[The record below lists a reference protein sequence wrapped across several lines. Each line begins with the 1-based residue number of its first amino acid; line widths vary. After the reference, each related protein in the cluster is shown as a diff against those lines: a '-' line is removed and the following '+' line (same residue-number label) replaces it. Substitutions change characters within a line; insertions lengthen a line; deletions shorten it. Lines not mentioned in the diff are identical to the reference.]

1 MQVMMKPITLA
12 PEFIAEVKKEIKP
25 HWGEL
30 GWVTYKRTYARWLPN
45 EERTENWDETVKR
58 VVEGNIN
65 LDPRLHTA
73 DPDPK
78 VVTALQKEAR
88 NLFKLIYGLAGT
100 PSGRNLWISGTDY
113 QKRNGDALNNC
124 WFIAI
129 RPQPYGD
136 SHIVP
141 TDFSADQ
148 PAVSM
153 PYSFMFDELMKGG
166 GVGFSVTKD
175 NIAKLPPVAS
185 AVDLTIVI
193 DRRSA
198 SYEASLKMGAVDR
211 QAWEQAHA
219 TERNDRYVLPDTR
232 EGWVLANAKVIDHHF
247 AATNPSGQTKLVLDI
262 TNIRP
267 KGARIHGFG
276 GTASGPMPLVEM
288 LQDINNVLN
297 ARVGKHLTA
306 VDATDI
312 GNLIGKTVVAGNV
325 RRSAE
330 MSLGSA
336 DDDAFI
342 TMKQDQK
349 QLYHH
354 RWASNNSVAID
365 TQFEAYAPIATA
377 IAKNGE
383 PGIVN
388 LDLSRHYGRIVDGE
402 NAANDPDVEGT
413 NPCGEISLAN
423 GEPCNLF
430 EVFPVV
436 AVQQGWKLKQAFTL
450 AARYAKRVT
459 FSNYD
464 WQVSRDIIKKNRRI
478 GISMSG
484 IQDWF
489 LDDFGHR
496 VVSGFKPV
504 VDPHTGKMVEKPI
517 YDPEI
522 KQAVDGLYRTVV
534 NADKAYSEAL
544 GCEPSRKHTTVKPSG
559 TVAKLAGVS
568 EGMHFHYAGYLIQR
582 IRFQAND
589 PLLPALKACGYH
601 IEPDV
606 YTKDTMVV
614 EFPIR
619 AAHADDP
626 AFASAGTVSIAEQI
640 ATQAFLQTYW
650 SDNAVSCTVTFQP
663 EEADQIA
670 DLLSQYRHVIKST
683 SMLPYVGAGFKQAP
697 KEPIDVQTY
706 KQKCQQIHGSV
717 AAVFAAQN
725 ADHDQKDL
733 GLVDQTDC
741 AGGACPIK

>member
-276 GTASGPMPLVEM
+276 GTA
-288 LQDINNVLN
+288 
-297 ARVGKHLTA
+297 
-306 VDATDI
+306 
-312 GNLIGKTVVAGNV
+312 
-325 RRSAE
+325 
-330 MSLGSA
+330 
-336 DDDAFI
+336 
-342 TMKQDQK
+342 
-349 QLYHH
+349 
-354 RWASNNSVAID
+354 
-365 TQFEAYAPIATA
+365 
-377 IAKNGE
+377 
-383 PGIVN
+383 
-388 LDLSRHYGRIVDGE
+388 
-402 NAANDPDVEGT
+402 
-413 NPCGEISLAN
+413 
-423 GEPCNLF
+423 
-430 EVFPVV
+430 
-436 AVQQGWKLKQAFTL
+436 
-450 AARYAKRVT
+450 
-459 FSNYD
+459 
-464 WQVSRDIIKKNRRI
+464 
-478 GISMSG
+478 
-484 IQDWF
+484 
-489 LDDFGHR
+489 
-496 VVSGFKPV
+496 
-504 VDPHTGKMVEKPI
+504 
-517 YDPEI
+517 
-522 KQAVDGLYRTVV
+522 
-534 NADKAYSEAL
+534 
-544 GCEPSRKHTTVKPSG
+544 
-559 TVAKLAGVS
+559 
-568 EGMHFHYAGYLIQR
+568 
-582 IRFQAND
+582 
-589 PLLPALKACGYH
+589 
-601 IEPDV
+601 
-606 YTKDTMVV
+606 
-614 EFPIR
+614 
-619 AAHADDP
+619 
-626 AFASAGTVSIAEQI
+626 
-640 ATQAFLQTYW
+640 
-650 SDNAVSCTVTFQP
+650 
-663 EEADQIA
+663 
-670 DLLSQYRHVIKST
+670 
-683 SMLPYVGAGFKQAP
+683 
-697 KEPIDVQTY
+697 
-706 KQKCQQIHGSV
+706 
-717 AAVFAAQN
+717 
-725 ADHDQKDL
+725 
-733 GLVDQTDC
+733 
-741 AGGACPIK
+741 

>member
-1 MQVMMKPITLA
+1 MD
-12 PEFIAEVKKEIKP
+12 F
-25 HWGEL
+25 
-30 GWVTYKRTYARWLPN
+30 RN
-45 EERTENWDETVKR
+45 
-58 VVEGNIN
+58 
-65 LDPRLHTA
+65 RLSKA
-73 DPDPK
+73 
-78 VVTALQKEAR
+78 QWR
-88 NLFKLIYGLAGT
+88 C
-100 PSGRNLWISGTDY
+100 
-113 QKRNGDALNNC
+113 LNNC

-129 RPQPYGD
+129 RPQPYGQ

-141 TDFSADQ
+141 EDYPASQ

-175 NIAKLPPVAS
+175 NIAKLPPVATKLE
-185 AVDLTIVI
+185 LTVVI
-193 DRRSA
+193 GRNSA
-198 SYEASLKMGAVDR
+198 SYADSLKMGAVDR
-211 QAWEQAHA
+211 DEWEKAHAGEQADHCA
-219 TERNDRYVLPDTR
+219 LPDTR

-276 GTASGPMPLVEM
+276 GTASGPMPLIEM
-288 LQDINNVLN
+288 LLDINKLLN
-297 ARVGKHLTA
+297 ARVGQHLTA

-336 DDDAFI
+336 DDEDFI

-354 RWASNNSVAID
+354 RWASNNSVAIN
-365 TQFEAYAPIATA
+365 TQFDAYSPIALA

-388 LDLSRHYGRIVDGE
+388 LELSRRFGRIADRE
-402 NAANDPDVEGT
+402 NAENDPDVEGT

-436 AVQQGWKLKQAFTL
+436 AVEQGWKLKQAFTL
-450 AARYAKRVT
+450 AARFAKRVT
-459 FSNYD
+459 FSHYD

-478 GISMSG
+478 GVSMSG

-489 LDDFGHR
+489 LNDFGRR
-496 VVSGFKPV
+496 VVSGFESV
-504 VDPHTGKMVEKPI
+504 VDPQTGKMVQKPI

-522 KQAVDGLYRTVV
+522 KQAVDGLYHTVV
-534 NADKAYSEAL
+534 DADQAYSDAL

-582 IRFQAND
+582 IRFQGND
-589 PLLPALKACGYH
+589 PLLPALQACGYH

-606 YTKDTMVV
+606 YTKGTMVLNSQFAPPTLMILPLPQPERCQLLNRLPRKHFCRRTGLTTRSV
-614 EFPIR
+614 ARSPSNQKKPIKLLVCFP
-619 AAHADDP
+619 
-626 AFASAGTVSIAEQI
+626 SIAM
-640 ATQAFLQTYW
+640 
-650 SDNAVSCTVTFQP
+650 S
-663 EEADQIA
+663 
-670 DLLSQYRHVIKST
+670 LSRRR
-683 SMLPYVGAGFKQAP
+683 
-697 KEPIDVQTY
+697 
-706 KQKCQQIHGSV
+706 C
-717 AAVFAAQN
+717 
-725 ADHDQKDL
+725 
-733 GLVDQTDC
+733 
-741 AGGACPIK
+741 CPT